1 MINRNNIGMILFL
14 TACVMAICYV
24 FIFKDTSCG
33 IYIRRLAS
41 ILGLAGYLLIPGTVK
56 KRSEIT

>member
-41 ILGLAGYLLIPGTVK
+41 ILGLAGCLLIPGTVK
-56 KRSEIT
+56 KGVK